1 MTTEEMKM
9 FERRFFQAWNEGKP
23 EILDELYS
31 PAFINHINGE
41 NLDAAKQGIIGVRAA
56 FSDFHLTLD
65 DQIAGGDKLVSRW
78 TARGVHS
85 GVFLGVPATGKH
97 VEVPGIGIFRF
108 ENGKIVEAWSLA
120 DFLGLLRQ
128 MGALP

>member
-1 MTTEEMKM
+1 MTTEEMRT

-31 PAFINHINGE
+31 PAFIDHFNGE
-41 NLDAAKQGIIGVRAA
+41 NLDAAKQGIIRVRAA

-65 DQIAGGDKLVSRW
+65 DQIAGGDQLVSRW
-78 TARGVHS
+78 TACGVHS
-85 GVFLGVPATGKH
+85 GDFLGVPATGKH

-108 ENGKIVEAWSLA
+108 ENGKVVEAWSLA